1 MPNDSST
8 IAEPQAI
15 ARTAVLDKLAGTV
28 PLTVETPIARLYSR
42 PAMA

>member
-15 ARTAVLDKLAGTV
+15 ASIAVLDRLAGTF
-28 PLTVETPIARLYSR
+28 PLIVETPIARLYSR
-42 PAMA
+42 RAMA